1 MGRKSAK
8 KAAPGLPPSSK
19 ATLIAPT
26 HTPAARPTDAELAIL
41 RVLWGKGAA
50 TVREILDVINEERVP
65 PLVYTTVLTFL
76 QIMTEK
82 GLVMRD
88 TQGKTHIYRA
98 AVAAEKTQRHLVKD
112 VLERVFSGSVSQ
124 LVMHALGSRKVS
136 SEELKE
142 IRELINRLD
151 SPEKKGEKP

>member
-1 MGRKSAK
+1 MVDEVKNET
-8 KAAPGLPPSSK
+8 LP
-19 ATLIAPT
+19 
-26 HTPAARPTDAELAIL
+26 RPTDAELAIL
-41 RVLWGKGAA
+41 GVLWRCGPC
-50 TVREILDVINEERVP
+50 TVRQVHEELSRREP
-65 PLVYTTVLTFL
+65 GGYTTVLKQL

-142 IRELINRLD
+142 SRELINRMD